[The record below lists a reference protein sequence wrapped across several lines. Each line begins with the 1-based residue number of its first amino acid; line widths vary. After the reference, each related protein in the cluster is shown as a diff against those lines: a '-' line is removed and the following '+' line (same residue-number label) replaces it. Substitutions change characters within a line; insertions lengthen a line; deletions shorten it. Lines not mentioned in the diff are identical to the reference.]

1 MFDFGVGVSKVFGR
15 YVFYIDTRAFKFD
28 DAVVNINLFFKK
40 KICAN
45 NGGKLLRE
53 NSKLLTR

>member
-28 DAVVNINLFFKK
+28 DAVVNINLFLKK
-40 KICAN
+40 NMCK
-45 NGGKLLRE
+45 
-53 NSKLLTR
+53 